1 MDRLISLSKELRE
14 ELDKLPLFQEY
25 QRLKKEVDTNEE
37 LDSLKKEIVIAK
49 KEGKVEEHKTLL
61 NEYNNHSLVANFMVT
76 QNEVV
81 DYLKEISDI
90 LNEK

>member
-1 MDRLISLSKELRE
+1 MDRLISLSKKLRE

-61 NEYNNHSLVANFMVT
+61 NEYNNHPLVANFMAT

>member
-1 MDRLISLSKELRE
+1 MDKLISLSKNLRE

-25 QRLKKEVDTNEE
+25 LLLKKEVDTNND
-37 LDSLKKEIVIAK
+37 LQFLKKEIVMAK
-49 KEGKVEEHKTLL
+49 KEGRNEDHERYL
-61 NEYNNHSLVANFMVT
+61 NEYNNHPLMVNFLT
-76 QNEVV
+76 LENEVK